1 MLNPRLDRLQDYPF
15 ARLAALIKD
24 VEPPKGSKPI
34 IMSIG
39 EPQMN
44 PPGFVPEIL
53 AREAVGWGRY
63 PPANAT
69 PELRS
74 AIAGWLTR
82 RYGLPQGMV
91 DPMRNVFPVCG
102 TREAL
107 FQAALVCVPQEKNG
121 KPVVMLPNPF
131 YQVYVGASVMAGAEP
146 LFLPCIADNNFLPD
160 LDAIDAATWKRTALV
175 YLCTPANPQG
185 SVASL
190 DYLKNALEL
199 CRRNDAF
206 LIVDE
211 CYAEIYRD
219 KPPAGG
225 MQAAMALHD
234 GRHDPFA
241 NLLVFHSLSK
251 RSSAPGLRSGFVAG
265 DVKAMELIVRLRSY
279 GGASMPQPIMAA
291 STALWQDEAH
301 VRNIRAHYNECFDA
315 AQQILHNRFGFF
327 KPDGGFFLWLDVGDS
342 EQATRDL
349 WGKAGVK
356 VLPGAYVSRGEGA
369 DNPGKRY
376 IRVALVHDIDTTRQ
390 ALSRLAEVL

>member
-1 MLNPRLDRLQDYPF
+1 MLNPVLDRLQDYPF

-24 VEPPKGSKPI
+24 ITPPKGESPI
-34 IMSIG
+34 VMSIG

-44 PPGFVPEIL
+44 PPAFVPEIL
-53 AREAVGWGRY
+53 AREAAGWGRY

-69 PELRS
+69 PELRQ
-74 AIAGWLTR
+74 AIAQWLER
-82 RYGLPQGMV
+82 RYAIPAGTV
-91 DPMRNVFPVCG
+91 DPNRNVFPVVG

-107 FQAALVCVPQEKNG
+107 FQAALVCVPQDKHG
-121 KPVVMLPNPF
+121 KPIVMLPNPF
-131 YQVYVGASVMAGAEP
+131 YQVYIGAAVMSNAEP
-146 LFLPCIADNNFLPD
+146 LFLDCTRENNFLPD
-160 LDAIDAATWKRTALV
+160 LQSIDTATWKRTALV
-175 YLCTPANPQG
+175 YLCTPTNPQG
-185 SVASL
+185 AVASL
-190 DYLKNALEL
+190 DYLKQALEL
-199 CRRNDAF
+199 CRKHDAF

-219 KPPAGG
+219 QPPAGG
-225 MQAAMALHD
+225 MQAAMALYN
-234 GRHDPFA
+234 GKGDPFA

-265 DVKAMELIVRLRSY
+265 DAKAMELIIRLRSY
-279 GGASMPQPIMAA
+279 GGASIPQPIMVA

-301 VRNIRAHYNECFDA
+301 VRNIRAHYNECFEA

-356 VLPGAYVSRGEGA
+356 VLPGAYVARGEGK

-376 IRVALVHDIDTTRQ
+376 IRVALVHDVATTRK